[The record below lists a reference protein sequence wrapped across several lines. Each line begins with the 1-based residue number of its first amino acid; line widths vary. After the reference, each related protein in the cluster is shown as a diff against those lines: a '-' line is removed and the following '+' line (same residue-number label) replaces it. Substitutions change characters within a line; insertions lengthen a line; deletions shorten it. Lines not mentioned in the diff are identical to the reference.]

1 VSDLTGGQVVAGANP
16 VSPRLSVRHCQSDT
30 CQPDTGQ
37 RDIGVLQ
44 KQHIRYPPGVWMATR
59 IATQLTDRVSRR
71 GRRLRLASLETD
83 TKFWDAP
90 GRAAARPAV
99 DRPEVV
105 ESRLG
110 QSQLI
115 LKPGCVAPVRGIL
128 SGFGL
133 AQYLADTTT

>member
-1 VSDLTGGQVVAGANP
+1 
-16 VSPRLSVRHCQSDT
+16 
-30 CQPDTGQ
+30 
-37 RDIGVLQ
+37 
-44 KQHIRYPPGVWMATR
+44 M
-59 IATQLTDRVSRR
+59 QLTDRVSRR

-83 TKFWDAP
+83 TKFWEAP
-90 GRAAARPAV
+90 GRAVARPAV

-105 ESRLG
+105 ESRLA

-133 AQYLADTTT
+133 APYLADTTM